1 MPKKISSGRW
11 PILICLLAGLVLI
24 AGCAAPQQQAVK
36 TAAIPPDANVL
47 RVGVSAN
54 APPLIYKQDGKNV
67 GLEAEFAE
75 EFAKYIGKSLQF
87 VELDWEDLIPALL
100 ANQIDIIMS
109 GMTRTPLREVRI
121 AFTYRYLES
130 GQTALIRR
138 EDAARYSTGL
148 FAITTSSGIGVIK
161 NTTGEFFVETRF
173 TSVKKVEF
181 RNSQAAV
188 KALIDKKIDMFI
200 HDAPIIFY
208 LASENETN
216 GLTALFAILQKEDLA
231 WAVRKDNRDLLNS
244 ANKFLTDS
252 NNQEKL
258 KTMIKYWIPFAK

>member
-1 MPKKISSGRW
+1 
-11 PILICLLAGLVLI
+11 
-24 AGCAAPQQQAVK
+24 
-36 TAAIPPDANVL
+36 
-47 RVGVSAN
+47 
-54 APPLIYKQDGKNV
+54 
-67 GLEAEFAE
+67 
-75 EFAKYIGKSLQF
+75 
-87 VELDWEDLIPALL
+87 
-100 ANQIDIIMS
+100 MS